1 MKISGFVEKTYLVLF
16 ITMLA
21 LCGNSLAQQKASA
34 AYSSYERAKQVL
46 DAAIA
51 AHGGLENIH
60 SADKIAINYKSVVR
74 VFGQNYSFT
83 EPPTGIPRIGAKT
96 LIDYSGERYITEG
109 QTNFQGGYKFNF
121 RNVVSP
127 KRSFSIDV
135 LQNRRGNEVRNVPEP
150 QKISFKVG
158 TLSEVPHLLLL
169 YVSQRPETLR
179 FLGENEID
187 GRKFKVISFA
197 AENGVQMTLYF
208 DAQTNLLTRI
218 EQIGSLPT
226 LGDITNASVFSDY
239 KTVGNVKIPGKRIT
253 FLNQHNTGEH
263 EYAEVKFDF
272 AADEKLLEV
281 PPGFVEAAALPQQ
294 TPANAEAMR
303 KMGDGVYLIERI
315 GAAYRV
321 MFVEFKDYVMILEA
335 PTDSNVTK
343 AVIKLVKQTI
353 PNKPIKYVSFSHFHF
368 DHTGGLRE
376 YIAEG
381 ATVVVPPGN
390 KTFVE
395 QIVKSKFTLRP
406 DTLALKPRSP
416 IIETLDKKRTFTDGN
431 RTVELHSIGPVSH
444 AEVMTMFYFP
454 KEKILFQ
461 GDMFSQLDQGGIPPI
476 IEINHELVKKVD
488 ELKLDVE
495 TLIGVHS
502 GAVAWKDFLNAVNKS
517 AR

>member
-1 MKISGFVEKTYLVLF
+1 
-16 ITMLA
+16 
-21 LCGNSLAQQKASA
+21 
-34 AYSSYERAKQVL
+34 
-46 DAAIA
+46 
-51 AHGGLENIH
+51 
-60 SADKIAINYKSVVR
+60 
-74 VFGQNYSFT
+74 
-83 EPPTGIPRIGAKT
+83 
-96 LIDYSGERYITEG
+96 
-109 QTNFQGGYKFNF
+109 
-121 RNVVSP
+121 
-127 KRSFSIDV
+127 
-135 LQNRRGNEVRNVPEP
+135 
-150 QKISFKVG
+150 
-158 TLSEVPHLLLL
+158 LLLL

-197 AENGVQMTLYF
+197 AENAAVMTLYF
-208 DAQTNLLTRI
+208 DGQTNLLIRT

-263 EYAEVKFDF
+263 EYAEVKLDF

-281 PPGFVEAAALPQQ
+281 PPGFVEAAPQQ
-294 TPANAEAMR
+294 TPANAEVMR

-321 MFVEFKDYVMILEA
+321 MFVEFEDYVVILEA

-343 AVIKLVKQTI
+343 AIINLVKQTV

-381 ATVVVPPGN
+381 ATVVVPSGN

-395 QIVKSKFTLRP
+395 QVAKSKFTLKP
-406 DTLALKPRSP
+406 DSLALNPRP
-416 IIETLDKKRTFTDGN
+416 AIIETLDKKRTFTDGK
-431 RTVELHSIGPVSH
+431 RTVEIYSIGPTSH
-444 AEVMTMFYFP
+444 ASDMVMFYFP

-476 IEINHELVKKVD
+476 IEINHELMKKVN
-488 ELKLDVE
+488 ELNLDVE

-517 AR
+517 ARQ